1 MTSVLP
7 AVITFAIAAI
17 WLLIF
22 IRSFRRDRR
31 LLRNGFY
38 LALTLAFTAIGV
50 LVVLGN
56 VSRQATAVI
65 VIVGLLAVFL
75 AVLALPVFL
84 VANGVLML
92 RREGRRPANLLSLAA
107 GLLMIGLF
115 VFSALVRWLDWTPLV
130 AFDAIVNGVLAY
142 LSLVFFCFLLYSIV
156 FGRIPHRQAVDF
168 IVVLGSGLRG
178 SRVPP
183 LLASRLDRAR
193 TAYAAEVERGRQPIL
208 ITSGGQGPG
217 EDVAESVAMADY
229 LVALDVPA
237 EQVLREDRSTTTME
251 NLTFSRKLMTEL
263 RPDYRCLV
271 VTNNFHV
278 MRAALMARKAGVNGQ
293 VIGSPTAAYFWP
305 SATIREFVAILV
317 EHRWINL
324 TICGLIVLFG
334 VLPYF

>member
-1 MTSVLP
+1 MTGVLP
-7 AVITFAIAAI
+7 AVIAFAIAAV

-22 IRSFRRDRR
+22 ARSFRRDRR

-38 LALTLAFTAIGV
+38 LAITLAFTGIGV
-50 LVVLGN
+50 LVALGN
-56 VSRQATAVI
+56 ISREATAALVI
-65 VIVGLLAVFL
+65 FGVLAVML
-75 AVLALPVFL
+75 AVLALPLLL
-84 VANGVLML
+84 VANGVQML

-115 VFSALVRWLDWTPLV
+115 VFSVLVTWLNWEPLV
-130 AFDAIVNGVLAY
+130 VLNSIATAVFGY
-142 LSLVFFCFLLYSIV
+142 LTVVFFCFLLYSIV
-156 FGRIPHRQAVDF
+156 YGRIPHRQAVDF

-183 LLASRLDRAR
+183 LLASRLDRAHK
-193 TAYAAEVERGRQPIL
+193 AYDVEESRGRRPTV

-217 EDVAESVAMADY
+217 EDVPEAVAMADY
-229 LVALDVPA
+229 LIARQIPA
-237 EQVLREDRSTTTME
+237 DRVLREDKSTTTTE
-251 NLTFSRKLMTEL
+251 NLTFSREIMAEL

-293 VIGSPTAAYFWP
+293 VIGAPTARYFWP

-317 EHRWINL
+317 EHKWIHL
-324 TICGLIVLFG
+324 TICALIAALG
-334 VLPYF
+334 VLPLL

>member
-1 MTSVLP
+1 MLP
-7 AVITFAIAAI
+7 AAITFAIAAI

-22 IRSFRRDRR
+22 VRSFRRDRR

-38 LALTLAFTAIGV
+38 LAITLAFTGIGV

-56 VSRQATAVI
+56 ISQQATAVI

-75 AVLALPVFL
+75 AVLALPVLL

-115 VFSALVRWLDWTPLV
+115 VLSALVRWLDWEPLL
-130 AFDAIVNGVLAY
+130 AFDTIINGVLAY

-156 FGRIPHRQAVDF
+156 YGRIPHRQAVDF

-193 TAYAAEVERGRQPIL
+193 KAYDEEVERGRQPIL

-217 EDVAESVAMADY
+217 EDVPESVAMADY
-229 LVALDVPA
+229 LIARDFPA
-237 EQVLREDRSTTTME
+237 ELVMREEKSTTTME
-251 NLTFSRKLMTEL
+251 NLTFSRKIMTEL
-263 RPDYRCLV
+263 RPSYRCVV

-324 TICGLIVLFG
+324 AICGLIVLFG
-334 VLPYF
+334 VLPYI